1 MRTLSDSTRGIA
13 FSLLVSVLA
22 MAISSV
28 AVAADKSVTI
38 GHFGVPTPWKAAA
51 VDGAFE
57 KETGW
62 DIEWRRFDSGSKI
75 YSAMA
80 SGDIKLAALGSSPI
94 AAALAGGVDLEVF
107 YVDKV
112 FDSAEALAVRDGSG
126 IVSPQD
132 LRGKTIAAPVASTTH
147 FHLLFALEQFNIP
160 TSEVKVL
167 NLQPNEITAAWERG
181 DIDAAF
187 VWNPALSQILK
198 SGRLL
203 LTSGQLAEWGKP
215 TFDGFVGAPGFIAE
229 NSEFMRDFVKVLADY
244 NAQYNSN
251 RAGWTPDSAPVKK
264 IADMTGASP
273 EDVPNVLSGIGF
285 LSLEQQASSQW
296 LNGGVARSL
305 KATSE
310 FLASQNKIDNVQD
323 DYSGF
328 VNPKYVE
335 DVLNRQ

>member
-1 MRTLSDSTRGIA
+1 MRALSGPIRKFS
-13 FSLLVSVLA
+13 FSLLTGVLA
-22 MAISSV
+22 MAVSSIT
-28 AVAADKSVTI
+28 VAAGKSVTI

-57 KETGW
+57 EATGW

-80 SGDIKLAALGSSPI
+80 SGDIKIAALGSSPI

-126 IVSPQD
+126 IVAPQD
-132 LRGKTIAAPVASTTH
+132 LRGKTVAAPVASTTH

-160 TSEVKVL
+160 TSEVEIL
-167 NLQPNEITAAWERG
+167 NLQPNEIAAAWARG
-181 DIDAAF
+181 DIDGAF
-187 VWNPALSQILK
+187 VWNPALSQILQ
-198 SGRLL
+198 SGRVL

-229 NSEFMRDFVKVLADY
+229 NPEFMRDFVKVLAEY
-244 NAQYNSN
+244 NSEYNSN
-251 RAGWTPDSAPVKK
+251 RASWTPSSGPVKK
-264 IADMTGASP
+264 IANMTGASP
-273 EDVPNVLSGIGF
+273 EDVPGVLSGIGF

-310 FLASQNKIDNVQD
+310 FLKSQNKIDNISD
-323 DYSGF
+323 DYGGF
-328 VNPKYVE
+328 VNPTYVE
-335 DVLNRQ
+335 QVRDSQ